1 MNEAFATDF
10 AGFKTMAGDF
20 FKKAAAGATCE
31 QLNAGAKAL
40 GLAFVNMRGTEL
52 ELHQAE
58 IVLTLA
64 HRKAEEV
71 A

>member
-1 MNEAFATDF
+1 MDAFNTDF
-10 AGFKTMAGDF
+10 AGFKQMAGDF
-20 FKKAAAGATCE
+20 FRKAKSGASRE
-31 QLNAGAKAL
+31 QLDAGTKAL
-40 GLAFVNMRGTEL
+40 GLAFANMRGDAL

-64 HRKAEEV
+64 HRKAEES